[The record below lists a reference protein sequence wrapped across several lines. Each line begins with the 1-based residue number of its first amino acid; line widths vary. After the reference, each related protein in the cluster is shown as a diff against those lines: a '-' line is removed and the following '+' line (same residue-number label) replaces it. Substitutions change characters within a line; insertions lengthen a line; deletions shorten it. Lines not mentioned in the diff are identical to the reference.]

1 MKHFLKIFIPALLIL
16 AILVAAG
23 WFFFA
28 HRTDLTMSVFAYW
41 GDHYYEVGRYNR
53 AITCYRQ
60 SADPAGRD
68 IYSER
73 KLFEGRIYACQRH
86 YAES

>member
-41 GDHYYEVGRYNR
+41 GDHYYEVGRY
-53 AITCYRQ
+53 
-60 SADPAGRD
+60 DPAGRD